1 MKSDKHR
8 GWVIVASLFITLFLI
23 FGSGYDTSGVFFAPM
38 LKDFGWSRTRLS
50 SLQTA
55 FALAIGVTGPLV
67 GWVLDRIEARAVM
80 AIGVVFAG
88 TAFMLISQANS
99 FGLLLVAYVVLGVGL
114 AAATL
119 LPCSVV
125 IANWFG
131 ERRGEAL
138 GIVIA
143 GTSFGGMV
151 MTLVAARVVAVAG
164 WRAGFVVLALP
175 MFLIAL
181 PLVLMT
187 VSTRPPGEKAGNV
200 SDTASALPGL
210 DVGQA
215 LHARSFWMIAV
226 AQFCYSFA
234 GAGATVHTVPYLV
247 LMGYNAERAAQV
259 WGITFGLASLGK
271 PLFGYVADYLTGSKA
286 LAISLALAAFGQ
298 FLLLDGKNGPMLGG
312 YTLIYGLTSG
322 APLALIPMLISQS
335 LGLKRFG
342 SVTGVTGIPM
352 MAGVATGPLIAGW
365 IFDRG
370 YGYGAAFAL
379 FAVAL
384 GAGAV
389 AAALCSPLVESESL
403 LAASNE

>member
-23 FGSGYDTSGVFFAPM
+23 FGSGYDTSGVFFGPM

-55 FALAIGVTGPLV
+55 MALAIGITGPTV
-67 GWVLDRIEARAVM
+67 GWVLDRIDARAVM
-80 AIGVVFAG
+80 AVGVAFVG
-88 TAFMLISQANS
+88 IAFMLISQANS
-99 FGLLLVAYVVLGVGL
+99 FGVMLVAYIALGVGL
-114 AAATL
+114 AAGTL

-138 GIVIA
+138 GIAIA
-143 GTSFGGMV
+143 GASLGGMV
-151 MTLVAARVVAVAG
+151 MTAVAARVVAAEG
-164 WRAGFVVLALP
+164 WRAGFMVLALP

-200 SDTASALPGL
+200 SDTASDLPGL
-210 DVGQA
+210 EVGQA

-259 WGITFGLASLGK
+259 WSLTFGLASLGK

-389 AAALCSPLVESESL
+389 AAALCPPLVEGESL
-403 LAASNE
+403 LAVGNK